1 MKDNLQNFVVILDE
15 EEEEKEEEKEEEEEE
30 EEKWIGQ
37 ISFFLGSCTIMILVL
52 GESSSPNKHCH

>member
-1 MKDNLQNFVVILDE
+1 MKDNLQNFVVILD
-15 EEEEKEEEKEEEEEE
+15 EEEEEE